1 MEPGQN
7 THGRS
12 QRSGTVGPEEFW
24 MRWVTDEQ
32 LESSRIATEH
42 SSSGGWYDET
52 STNFLSGM
60 VLGCPVNPFS
70 L

>member
-12 QRSGTVGPEEFW
+12 QRSGTVGPQGLW
-24 MRWVTDEQ
+24 MHWVADEQ
-32 LESSRIATEH
+32 LECSGIATEH
-42 SSSGGWYDET
+42 SFSGSWCDYT
-52 STNFLSGM
+52 SINSLSGM
-60 VLGCPVNPFS
+60 VFGCPVNLFS